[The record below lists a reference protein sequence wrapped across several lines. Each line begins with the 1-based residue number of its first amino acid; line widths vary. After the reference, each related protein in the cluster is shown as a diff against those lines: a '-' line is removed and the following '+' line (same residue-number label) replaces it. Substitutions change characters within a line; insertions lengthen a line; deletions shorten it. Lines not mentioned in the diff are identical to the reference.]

1 MGLAGRKV
9 EPTIAVSDMA
19 KAREFYEGKLG
30 LSGAR
35 DLPDGGVRYQS
46 GDGTSLHIY
55 PSPRNAG
62 KTQATLAHW
71 DVADTEAT
79 VRELTEKGVTFE
91 RYDLP
96 GLKTDE
102 RGIATLGG
110 VKVAW
115 FKDPDGNI
123 VSVSEHV

>member
-46 GDGTSLHIY
+46 GDGTSVHIY
-55 PSPRNAG
+55 PSPPNAG
-62 KTQATLAHW
+62 KTEATIAHW
-71 DVADTEAT
+71 DVPDTEAT
-79 VRELTEKGVTFE
+79 VKELSERGVTFE
-91 RYDLP
+91 QYDLP

-102 RGIATLGG
+102 RGIATLGS

-115 FKDPDGNI
+115 FKDPDGNTL
-123 VSVSEHV
+123 SVS

>member
-1 MGLAGRKV
+1 MGLAGCRV

-35 DLPDGGVRYQS
+35 DLPDGGVRYES
-46 GDGTSLHIY
+46 GNGTSVHIY

-62 KTQATLAHW
+62 RTEATIAHW

-79 VRELTEKGVTFE
+79 VRELTEKGVAFE
-91 RYDLP
+91 HYDLP
-96 GLKTDE
+96 GLKTDD
-102 RGIATLGG
+102 RGIAVLGS

-115 FKDPDGNI
+115 FKDPDGNTLSI
-123 VSVSEHV
+123 S

>member
-1 MGLAGRKV
+1 MGLSGCRV

-19 KAREFYEGKLG
+19 RAREFYEGKLC
-30 LSGAR
+30 LTGAR
-35 DLPDGGVRYQS
+35 DLPDGGVRYES
-46 GDGTSLHIY
+46 GEGTHVHIY
-55 PSPRNAG
+55 PSPNNAG
-62 KTQATLAHW
+62 KSPATIAHW

-79 VRELTEKGVTFE
+79 VIELTNNGVTFQ

-96 GLKTDE
+96 GLRTDE
-102 RGIATLGG
+102 RGIATLGS

-123 VSVSEHV
+123 LSVS

>member
-19 KAREFYEGKLG
+19 RAKQFYEHKLG
-30 LSGAR
+30 LTGAR
-35 DLPDGGVRYQS
+35 ALPDGGVRYES
-46 GDGTSLHIY
+46 GDGTSVHIY

-62 KTQATLAHW
+62 KTEATLAHW
-71 DVADTEAT
+71 DVADAEAT
-79 VRELTEKGVTFE
+79 VRELTEQGVAFE
-91 RYDLP
+91 QYDLP

-102 RGIATLGG
+102 RGIATLGS

-115 FKDPDGNI
+115 FKDPDGNTL
-123 VSVSEHV
+123 SVS

>member
-1 MGLAGRKV
+1 MGVAGRKV

-19 KAREFYEGKLG
+19 RAREFYEGKLG

-35 DLPDGGVRYQS
+35 DLPDGGVRYES
-46 GDGTSLHIY
+46 GEGTSVHIY
-55 PSPRNAG
+55 PSPQNAG
-62 KTQATLAHW
+62 KSPATIAHW
-71 DVADTEAT
+71 DVADTAAT
-79 VRELTEKGVTFE
+79 VRGLSEKGVTFE

-102 RGIATLGG
+102 RGIATLGS

-115 FKDPDGNI
+115 FKDPDGNTLSI
-123 VSVSEHV
+123 S

>member
-1 MGLAGRKV
+1 MGLSGCKV

-19 KAREFYEGKLG
+19 TAREFYEGKLG

-35 DLPDGGVRYQS
+35 DLPDGGVRYES
-46 GDGTSLHIY
+46 GDGTSVHIY
-55 PSPRNAG
+55 PSPQNAG
-62 KTQATLAHW
+62 KSPATIAHW

-79 VRELTEKGVTFE
+79 VTELTDNGVTFE

-96 GLKTDE
+96 GVKTDE
-102 RGIATLGG
+102 RGIATLGS

-115 FKDPDGNI
+115 FRDPDGNI
-123 VSVSEHV
+123 LSVS

>member
-1 MGLAGRKV
+1 MGLSGCKV
-9 EPTIAVSDMA
+9 EPTIAVSDIVE
-19 KAREFYEGKLG
+19 AREFYGGTLG
-30 LSGAR
+30 LTGAR
-35 DLPDGGVRYQS
+35 DLPDGGVRYES
-46 GDGTSLHIY
+46 GDGTSVHIY
-55 PSPRNAG
+55 PSAKNAG
-62 KTQATLAHW
+62 RSPATIAHW

-79 VRELTEKGVTFE
+79 VSELTDNGVTFE

-102 RGIATLGG
+102 RGIATLGS

-123 VSVSEHV
+123 LSVS

>member
-1 MGLAGRKV
+1 MGLARCKV

-19 KAREFYEGKLG
+19 KAQQFYEGKLG

-35 DLPDGGVRYQS
+35 DLPDGGVRYES
-46 GDGTSLHIY
+46 GAGTSVHIY
-55 PSPRNAG
+55 PSPQNAG
-62 KTQATLAHW
+62 KSPATIAHW
-71 DVADTEAT
+71 DVADIEAT
-79 VRELTEKGVTFE
+79 VSELTDKGVTFE

-102 RGIATLGG
+102 RGIASLGS

-123 VSVSEHV
+123 LSVS

>member
-1 MGLAGRKV
+1 MGLSGCRV

-30 LSGAR
+30 LTGAR
-35 DLPDGGVRYQS
+35 DLPDGGVRYES
-46 GDGTSLHIY
+46 GEGTQVHIY
-55 PSPRNAG
+55 PSPKNAG
-62 KTQATLAHW
+62 KSPATIAHW
-71 DVADTEAT
+71 DVADTDAT
-79 VRELTEKGVTFE
+79 VSELTKTGVTFE

-102 RGIATLGG
+102 RGIATLGS

-115 FKDPDGNI
+115 FKDPDGN
-123 VSVSEHV
+123 VLSVS

>member
-1 MGLAGRKV
+1 MGLSGRKV
-9 EPTIAVSDMA
+9 EPTIAVSDLA

-30 LSGAR
+30 LSGAKS
-35 DLPDGGVRYQS
+35 LPDGGVRYES
-46 GDGTSLHIY
+46 GEGTQVHIY
-55 PSPRNAG
+55 PSPQNAG
-62 KTQATLAHW
+62 KTGATIAHW

-79 VRELTEKGVTFE
+79 VKELTEKGVTFE

-102 RGIATLGG
+102 RGIAALGS

-115 FKDPDGNI
+115 FKDPDGNTL
-123 VSVSEHV
+123 SVS

>member
-1 MGLAGRKV
+1 MGLSGCKV
-9 EPTIAVSDMA
+9 EPTIAVSDIA

-46 GDGTSLHIY
+46 GDGTQIHIY
-55 PSPRNAG
+55 PSPKNAG
-62 KTQATLAHW
+62 KSPTTIAHW

-79 VRELTEKGVTFE
+79 VIELTENGVTFE

-102 RGIATLGG
+102 RGIAVLGS

-123 VSVSEHV
+123 LSVS